1 MAIPAKKGMESAKNI
16 IKETWQVHWGKIE
29 MANEGKVA
37 LITICVLLAP
47 VLAHG
52 VAAFTRYH
60 VSALKKLV

>member
-1 MAIPAKKGMESAKNI
+1 
-16 IKETWQVHWGKIE
+16 

-47 VLAHG
+47 VLAYG